1 MHGRLLGAVWRP
13 AAAVDRLE
21 RTKRPSL
28 AAQRPLRAPSRPA
41 DVATPS
47 LTHAGQYCYRCG
59 NQASILEV
67 GENGQKKWNVFSA
80 APENDTDGP
89 NQAAAQMAKVR

>member
-1 MHGRLLGAVWRP
+1 M
-13 AAAVDRLE
+13 
-21 RTKRPSL
+21 T
-28 AAQRPLRAPSRPA
+28 LRA
-41 DVATPS
+41 T
-47 LTHAGQYCYRCG
+47 QYCYRCG

-89 NQAAAQMAKVR
+89 NQAAAQMAKVRFAPQHLVDWLRARLTVLHPFVPQAVQYFL